1 MTWQSGVIS
10 DRFMEYSP
18 PPRVYEKGGINGGC
32 FVKPTRPVFSESR
45 DDCHRLA
52 MCIYVYRYSN
62 KFRVCA
68 PVEIGNPN
76 FYSGT

>member
-1 MTWQSGVIS
+1 MTWQLEQSGVIS

-18 PPRVYEKGGINGGC
+18 PPRVYEKRGMIGGC
-32 FVKPTRPVFSESR
+32 FVKPTRPVFCESR

-52 MCIYVYRYSN
+52 VSTYMYRCSN

-68 PVEIGNPN
+68 AVEIGNPK
-76 FYSGT
+76 F